1 MPKNMPNR
9 HSPHMVSSDDQAE
22 RLAEYAGLVRLW
34 APRLDLVAPGDL
46 PRFEERHIAD
56 SLRAVPVVDS
66 LPPGPAADVGS
77 GAGLPG
83 VPLAIASQ
91 PRHWRL
97 LEPRSRKAAFLEEC
111 VRVLE
116 LDCEVLTLTAE
127 EAARRIGL
135 RTGHVCAWAR
145 ALANPAE
152 AFRLLLP
159 LVRGDGIA
167 GIFASADAPLPAEA
181 ESVSRGLAIM
191 RPMEEGRSRSGP
203 V

>member
-1 MPKNMPNR
+1 MPNR
-9 HSPHMVSSDDQAE
+9 HSPHMVMSDEHAE
-22 RLAEYAGLVRLW
+22 HLAEYAGLVRHW

-56 SLRAVPVVDS
+56 SLRAIPVVDS

-83 VPLAIASQ
+83 VPLAIVSQ

-116 LDCEVLTLTAE
+116 LDCEVLSLTAE

-135 RTGHVCAWAR
+135 RRGHVCAWAR

-167 GIFASADAPLPAEA
+167 GIFASADARLPAEA
-181 ESVSRGLAIM
+181 ERVPGGLAIM
-191 RPMEEGRSRSGP
+191 RAMEEGRSGSGP